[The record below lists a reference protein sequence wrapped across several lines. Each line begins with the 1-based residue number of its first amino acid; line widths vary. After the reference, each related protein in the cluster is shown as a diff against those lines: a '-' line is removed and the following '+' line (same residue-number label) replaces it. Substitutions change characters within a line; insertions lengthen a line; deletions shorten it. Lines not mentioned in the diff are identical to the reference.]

1 MKIEDVAKQL
11 AKVAGT
17 DWSKIDDIDKRIF
30 KDIAAGIMMMSSDI
44 NTIKK

>member
-11 AKVAGT
+11 AKEAGK

-30 KDIAAGIMMMSSDI
+30 KDIASGIMMISSDVD
-44 NTIKK
+44 TIEK